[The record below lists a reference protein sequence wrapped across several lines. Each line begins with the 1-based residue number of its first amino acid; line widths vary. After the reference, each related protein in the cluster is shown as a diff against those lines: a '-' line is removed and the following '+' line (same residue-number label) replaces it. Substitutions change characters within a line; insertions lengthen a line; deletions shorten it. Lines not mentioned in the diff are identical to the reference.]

1 MIFLGNTFWSD
12 GESVSQT
19 IVNSENIKNVRLNNG
34 YIDEVYLSHNT
45 TYSMD
50 VIPQEW
56 GFDTIFHAFFKN
68 TLGAGN
74 VDYLATEITAL
85 RLKRR
90 EAGTYEWLTIAEFPV
105 NSIEDLTISYIDK
118 YVPMGDTVEYML
130 VAMINNIESTFAIS
144 TAESIYDGIVI
155 SEKDETYRAFVYEY
169 VPTERNQ
176 QTAVITTLKGKY
188 PYVIRNGESN
198 YTSGQVHAGFFP
210 LDGCELDMEFLMS
223 TEYREKLTDFLTNG
237 KPKLLKL
244 DDGRSWI
251 VSIID
256 NIVHSE
262 DGGILYTDFSFV
274 QTGNALDTEDLY
286 EADLI
291 NVNV

>member
-1 MIFLGNTFWSD
+1 MIFLGDTFWGGKS
-12 GESVSQT
+12 SMSNIIVPVSPVKEV
-19 IVNSENIKNVRLNNG
+19 IVNNAHV
-34 YIDEVYLSHNT
+34 DEVYLSHNT
-45 TYSMD
+45 TYDTSS
-50 VIPQEW
+50 IPQQW
-56 GFDTIFHAFFKN
+56 NFDTIFRATFDE

-90 EAGTYEWLTIAEFPV
+90 EEGTYEWLTIAEFPV

-130 VAMINNIESTFAIS
+130 VAMINNVESTFAIS

-210 LDGCELDMEFLMS
+210 LDGCELDIEYLMS

-237 KPKLLKL
+237 RPKLLKL

-251 VSIID
+251 VSIVD

-274 QTGNALDTEDLY
+274 QTGDALDTEDLY